1 MVAFGVDPG
10 ELMPD
15 FLDIPGLTELRRK
28 TRGDSEIRVAMIDG
42 DVDQSHPC
50 FAGINMDVI
59 ENYWSSN
66 DCLETEQQEFYRR
79 HATFVASVLFGQP
92 NTQREGIAPYSTALP
107 INVALK
113 AGSSIPELD
122 LTRAIDAAR
131 DCGADVIHV
140 SMAMPTLSGKTDE
153 LLAKSIQ
160 HCLDENIIVIA
171 PAGNDSGACQC
182 IPAALPGVL
191 AVGALT
197 EAGRPFGFS
206 NWGGIYQTQGITAP
220 GENIEAAKPGWGT
233 VVENGTSCAAAIV
246 SGIAALLLAM
256 QKSQG
261 REPNG
266 YEVYRALID
275 SADVGDSA
283 WLTDEEKCRYL
294 AGKLNITDAMRQLL
308 FTG

>member
-1 MVAFGVDPG
+1 MVAFGADSG
-10 ELMPD
+10 ELMQD
-15 FLDIPGLTELRRK
+15 FLEIPGLAELRRK
-28 TRGDSEIRVAMIDG
+28 TRGDSAIRVAMIDG

-50 FAGINMDVI
+50 FAGVHMGVI
-59 ENYWSSN
+59 ENYWSSD
-66 DCLETEQQEFYRR
+66 DCQDTQQYEFYRR

-92 NTQREGIAPYSTALP
+92 NTQREGIAPYCTALP
-107 INVALK
+107 INAVLN
-113 AGSSIPELD
+113 AGSSTPELN
-122 LTRAIDAAR
+122 LARAIDAAR
-131 DCGADVIHV
+131 DSEANVIHV

-171 PAGNDSGACQC
+171 PAGNDSGECQC

-197 EAGRPFGFS
+197 EAGKPFKFS

-220 GENIEAAKPGWGT
+220 GENIEGAKPDWGT

-246 SGIAALLLAM
+246 SGIAALLLAL
-256 QKSQG
+256 QKYQG

-266 YEVYRALID
+266 YEVCRVLID
-275 SADVGDSA
+275 SADVIESA
-283 WLTDEEKCRYL
+283 RLSNEDRSRYL
-294 AGKLNITDAMRQLL
+294 AGKLSVSNAMQRLL
-308 FTG
+308 